1 MHNIFSLNKTSIFI
15 YVNLLFIITSCN
27 QSETNDA
34 CNGESTRRDIK
45 IATDIDAVSIDTLP
59 IISTVDSI
67 GSIVVPE
74 IDRKSPRQEIEN
86 KTFTITGKVEKVKK
100 YHDGDWKVKLISAD
114 EKYLNCEIPN
124 PDCEFAKNSVF
135 YQKYLTAYQWVEDH
149 HETLEGDTV
158 TITGIAFIDIDHPYP
173 RNSSEN
179 NLELHPVLTINF

>member
-1 MHNIFSLNKTSIFI
+1 MNTLFSKHRKRITMYGVF
-15 YVNLLFIITSCN
+15 LLTTASCN
-27 QSETNDA
+27 DSKTNDA

-59 IISTVDSI
+59 IVSTVDSI
-67 GSIVVPE
+67 GSIIVPE

-86 KTFTITGKVEKVKK
+86 KTFTVTGKVEKVKK
-100 YHDGDWKVKLISAD
+100 YHDGDWKVKLISTD

-135 YQKYLTAYQWVEDH
+135 YQKYQTAYQWVEDH
-149 HETLEGDTV
+149 HESLEGDTV
-158 TITGIAFIDIDHPYP
+158 TITGVAFIDIDHPYP

-179 NLELHPVLTINF
+179 NLELHPVLSISF